1 MKTTIIG
8 PAPLYRFLSRCNDSP
23 LEKVILDCGAGG
35 PQPPLAMF
43 SEHGYTTHGV
53 DISQKELEKARQYCR
68 DHSIELN
75 IQKGDMR
82 ELQFAEE
89 SMSFVYSYSSICH
102 MSKEDAGTA
111 MREMTRVLK
120 RSGLCYVTFCVADDN
135 NPEEGEARGPG
146 EYPSEYEGKKG
157 IHTLY
162 DDTEPDRFFHDFK
175 LLHRERRR
183 IENFTDKGRH
193 AWAEIEY
200 IARKL

>member
-1 MKTTIIG
+1 
-8 PAPLYRFLSRCNDSP
+8 
-23 LEKVILDCGAGG
+23 
-35 PQPPLAMF
+35 MF

-53 DISQKELEKARQYCR
+53 EISQKELDKAHQFCR

-120 RSGLCYVTFCVADDN
+120 RSGLCYVTFCVADDS

-162 DDTEPDRFFHDFK
+162 DDTEPDRFFHDFI